1 MRKYFDEPTCPYC
14 GVVFVDD
21 FVDDDGKILM
31 GDDIEVTC
39 QECKKT
45 FYVLRAFNTL
55 KYVSWEKPASIK
67 KARGEE

>member
-14 GVVFVDD
+14 GSV
-21 FVDDDGKILM
+21 FVDDDGEILI
-31 GDDIEVTC
+31 GDDVEVTC

-55 KYVSWEKPASIK
+55 KYASWEKPATMK
-67 KARGEE
+67 KARGGE